1 MEIVAVHLSEFGYG
15 LDNLENIKAL
25 VTKRFTVED
34 VFFEENVL
42 SFVIMERSIK
52 EPFKALVFDLRKIRY
67 VPVAVQDGNRILIR
81 VFPYRK
87 AVEKTSRM
95 PLILF
100 FVTIGTVLIDGYLR
114 SASYADIFSR
124 VFGGVNPTDI
134 LLNTLL
140 FAVALIS
147 IIGLHEF
154 GHLLSAKASGIG
166 ATPPY
171 FIPGVPGLMPTFGAI
186 IFQKDPAINRDSLF
200 DSGISGPLTGFIVS
214 IFVTLAAFLTANWL
228 SVSEYEVVQTLITKE
243 GGVFLPSPLAFY
255 LIRPIFGKPDMVPFF
270 STIGFAA
277 WLGMVV
283 TAINLFPAWQL
294 DGGRIFRPLLSRKQ
308 YIVASYVSALVLIIM
323 GYFLL
328 GILILIMSSRTP
340 DIAPLD
346 QISPLSKKRKL
357 ALLGVIGILVLTFV
371 PLSF

>member
-1 MEIVAVHLSEFGYG
+1 MHLSEFGYG
-15 LDNLENIKAL
+15 LDDLENIKTF

-42 SFVIMERSIK
+42 SFVIKERTIK
-52 EPFKALVFDLRKIRY
+52 EPFKELVFDLRKIGY
-67 VPVAVQDGNRILIR
+67 VPMAVQDKDRVLIR
-81 VFPYRK
+81 VFPYRRV
-87 AVEKTSRM
+87 AEKTSRM

-100 FVTIGTVLIDGYLR
+100 FVTVGTVLIDGYLR
-114 SASYADIFSR
+114 SASYADVFSR
-124 VFGGVNPTDI
+124 IFGRFSTMDI

-140 FAVALIS
+140 FAVALMS

-154 GHLLSAKASGIG
+154 GHLLSAKASGMG

-171 FIPGVPGLMPTFGAI
+171 FIPGVPGVMPTFGAV
-186 IFQKDPAINRDSLF
+186 IFQKDPAINKDSLF
-200 DSGISGPLTGFIVS
+200 DSGISGPITGFVVS
-214 IFVTLAAFLTANWL
+214 IFVTIAAFLTANWL
-228 SVSEYEVVQTLITKE
+228 SVSEYEVVQTIIEKE

-270 STIGFAA
+270 STLGFAA

-308 YIVASYVSALVLIIM
+308 YIIASYVSAIVLIIM

-328 GILILIMSSRTP
+328 GILILLMSSRTS
-340 DIAPLD
+340 DIVPLD
-346 QISPLSKKRKL
+346 QVSPLSKKRKL
-357 ALLGVIGILVLTFV
+357 ALLGVVGILILTFV

>member
-1 MEIVAVHLSEFGYG
+1 MPLPEYG
-15 LDNLENIKAL
+15 LDDIENIKAI
-25 VTKRFTVED
+25 VMERFTVED
-34 VFFEENVL
+34 VFFDEGIL
-42 SFVIMERSIK
+42 SFGIKERHIK
-52 EPFKALVFDLRKIRY
+52 EPFKALVFDLRKIGY
-67 VPVAVQDGNRILIR
+67 VPTAVRERDRILIR
-81 VFPYRK
+81 VFPYRR
-87 AVEKTSRM
+87 AAERASRM
-95 PLILF
+95 PLVLF
-100 FVTIGTVLIDGYLR
+100 FVTLCTVLIDGYLR

-124 VFGGVNPTDI
+124 MFGRVGFVDV

-140 FAVALIS
+140 FAFALMS

-154 GHLLSAKASGIG
+154 GHLISAKASGIG

-171 FIPGVPGLMPTFGAI
+171 FIPGVPGIMPTFGAV

-200 DSGISGPLTGFIVS
+200 DSGISGPVTGFVVS
-214 IFVTLAAFLTANWL
+214 IAVTIVAFLTANWV
-228 SVSEYEVVQTLITKE
+228 SVSEYKAVQALIEKE

-255 LIRPIFGKPDMVPFF
+255 LIRPLFGKPDMVPLF

-308 YIVASYVSALVLIIM
+308 YMIASYASAIVLIII

-328 GILILIMSSRTP
+328 GILILLMSSRTP
-340 DIAPLD
+340 DIVPLD
-346 QISPLSKKRKL
+346 QVSPLSKNRKL
-357 ALLGVIGILVLTFV
+357 ASLGVLGILALTLV
-371 PLSF
+371 PLSFP

>member
-1 MEIVAVHLSEFGYG
+1 MHLSEFGYG
-15 LDNLENIKAL
+15 MDDLEKIKAF
-25 VTKRFTVED
+25 VMKRFTVED

-42 SFVIMERSIK
+42 SFVIKEHHIK
-52 EPFKALVFDLRKIRY
+52 EPFKELVFDLRNIGY
-67 VPVAVQDGNRILIR
+67 APMAVRDKDRVLIR
-81 VFPYRK
+81 VFPYRRV
-87 AVEKTSRM
+87 AEKTSRM

-100 FVTIGTVLIDGYLR
+100 FVTVGTVLIDGYLR
-114 SASYADIFSR
+114 SVSYADIFSR
-124 VFGGVNPTDI
+124 IFGRLSVTDI

-140 FAVALIS
+140 FTVALMS

-154 GHLLSAKASGIG
+154 GHLLSAKASGMS

-171 FIPGVPGLMPTFGAI
+171 FIPGVPGIMPTFGAV

-200 DSGISGPLTGFIVS
+200 DSGISGPITGFIVS
-214 IFVTLAAFLTANWL
+214 IFVTIAAFLTANWL
-228 SVSEYEVVQTLITKE
+228 SVSEYEAVQTLIEKE

-255 LIRPIFGKPDMVPFF
+255 LIRPIFGKPEMVPFF
-270 STIGFAA
+270 STLGFAA

-308 YIVASYVSALVLIIM
+308 YIIASYVSALVLIVM

-328 GILILIMSSRTP
+328 GILILLMSSRTP
-340 DIAPLD
+340 DIVPLD
-346 QISPLSKKRKL
+346 QVSPLSKKRKL
-357 ALLGVIGILVLTFV
+357 ALLGVIGILILTFV

>member
-1 MEIVAVHLSEFGYG
+1 MSEFEYSI
-15 LDNLENIKAL
+15 DDLENIKAL
-25 VTKRFTVED
+25 VAKRFTVED
-34 VFFEENVL
+34 VFFEEGVL
-42 SFVIMERSIK
+42 SFVIREYTIK
-52 EPFKALVFDLRKIRY
+52 EPFKELVFDLRKIGY
-67 VPVAVQDGNRILIR
+67 VPMAVRDGNNVLIK
-81 VFPYRK
+81 VFPYKRV
-87 AVEKTSRM
+87 AEKTSRM

-100 FVTIGTVLIDGYLR
+100 FATVGTVLIDGYLR
-114 SASYADIFSR
+114 SASYADVFSK
-124 VFGGVNPTDI
+124 VFGRFNVTDV

-140 FAVALIS
+140 FAVALMS

-171 FIPGVPGLMPTFGAI
+171 FIPGVPGLIPTFGAL
-186 IFQKDPAINRDSLF
+186 IFQKDPAINKDSLF
-200 DSGISGPLTGFIVS
+200 DSGISGPITGFVVS
-214 IFVTLAAFLTANWL
+214 VFVMVAAFLTANWL
-228 SVSEYEVVQTLITKE
+228 STSEYETVQTLITKE
-243 GGVFLPSPLAFY
+243 GGVFLPSPLVFY

-270 STIGFAA
+270 STLGFAA

-308 YIVASYVSALVLIIM
+308 YIIASYASALLLIIT

-328 GILILIMSSRTP
+328 GILILLMSSRTP
-340 DIAPLD
+340 DIVPLD
-346 QISPLSKKRKL
+346 QVSPLSKKRKL
-357 ALLGVIGILVLTFV
+357 AILGVIGILVLSFV